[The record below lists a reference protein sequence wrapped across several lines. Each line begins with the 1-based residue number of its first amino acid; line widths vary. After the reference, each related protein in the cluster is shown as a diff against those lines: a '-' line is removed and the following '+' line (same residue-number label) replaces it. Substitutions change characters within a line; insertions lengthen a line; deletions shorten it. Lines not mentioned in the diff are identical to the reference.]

1 MKKISILTQ
10 DIDLGTLKFIRF
22 CIKNNFEIKYLL
34 VSPPVKKHP
43 LRVKQDLIRKNVFI
57 KNDENSYISWFKAI
71 LRNSKIFEISKKL
84 VYFILVAYFKK
95 RHHVQV
101 EKLQDDLFSKKN
113 NCFEY
118 LTVMYSFEGILS
130 ANAIQRFRHG
140 IVNIH
145 PASLPDFRGLDGG
158 LWALKEESKIGV
170 SAYLV
175 DRGIDTGPIINFY
188 PLKDKG
194 KDLPQ
199 YIQNLKEL
207 KRKSFIDAIN
217 RLFEEKFQTLNP
229 TIKRSQNR
237 GLMAEPIMKDL
248 YKNFKN

>member
-10 DIDLGTLKFIRF
+10 DIDFGTLKFIKF
-22 CIKNNFEIKYLL
+22 CLENNFEIKYLL

-57 KNDENSYISWFKAI
+57 KNHANSSVSLFQSIFK
-71 LRNSKIFEISKKL
+71 NSKIFEIAKKS
-84 VYFILVAYFKK
+84 VYFIIVAYFKK
-95 RHHVQV
+95 RHDIQV

-113 NCFEY
+113 KCFEY

-130 ANAIQRFRHG
+130 ANAIQRFRYG
-140 IVNIH
+140 IINIH
-145 PASLPDFRGLDGG
+145 PAFLPDFRGLDGG
-158 LWALKEESKIGV
+158 LWALKEGHKIGV

-175 DRGIDTGPIINFY
+175 DKGIDTGSIINFY

-194 KDLPQ
+194 KDLPE

-207 KRKSFIDAIN
+207 KRKSFVDSIN

-229 TIKRSQNR
+229 TIKSSQNR
-237 GLMAEPIMKDL
+237 GLMPEGTLKDL